1 MVEPKPKG
9 LCIATRC
16 ASVEDFVARFHPFCD
31 ETSIF
36 VTTNITRPVGTESQ
50 FAILLADKTPV
61 LRGWCIVFEAWAD
74 ANNPY
79 NRPGMRLGVHRL
91 TVSSKTV
98 MEELLATRR
107 AALAAGKPLVQQT
120 QPIRIEKLDHEPRT
134 ATMIGLPVVREPK
147 RPVTVK
153 IPAIGDRAAT
163 PRTITGAVPVIAM
176 PRTESRKIAIPSIRP
191 KTEMAQPVMRAPAPP
206 AQPKPVPEPPV
217 VEPLLLDGPTE
228 RMSTPPV
235 HVASMGLAE
244 VVAPAVIEPPPPP
257 PRVLAVGTSPP
268 SAVVAPPIEIAEGSA
283 GFGKPVLV
291 EEKRTPGSDMI
302 LPANPL
308 MDLTDASLEGFVD
321 CKLFEATQPPAPAPT
336 PTPTPAP
343 APMPVPLAPQQ
354 SVALPEVSLQSTDW
368 RMVML
373 MVLIALGTAFG
384 ISYGVASWAQQRAAA
399 AHHAQ

>member
-1 MVEPKPKG
+1 VVEPKPKG

-16 ASVEDFVARFHPFCD
+16 ASVEDFVSRFHPFCD

-61 LRGWCIVFEAWAD
+61 LRGWCIVFDAWTDAD
-74 ANNPY
+74 NQY
-79 NRPGMRLGVHRL
+79 GKPGMRLGVHRL

-98 MEELLATRR
+98 MEQLLATRR
-107 AALAAGKPLVQQT
+107 AALATGQPLVQKT
-120 QPIRIEKLDHEPRT
+120 QPIQIEKERT

-153 IPAIGDRAAT
+153 IPAIGNRPAT

-176 PRTESRKIAIPSIRP
+176 PRTESRKIAIPSIRAR
-191 KTEMAQPVMRAPAPP
+191 TELAQPAMRPPAPP
-206 AQPKPVPEPPV
+206 PKQPAPEPSV
-217 VEPLLLDGPTE
+217 VVAAAAEPAVVDPIVLDGPTE
-228 RMSTPPV
+228 RMSAPPV
-235 HVASMGLAE
+235 HVGSMGLAE
-244 VVAPAVIEPPPPP
+244 VAAVPVVIEPTPPPPP

-268 SAVVAPPIEIAEGSA
+268 TAVAPVEIAEGSA
-283 GFGKPVLV
+283 KFEKPEVV
-291 EEKRTPGSDMI
+291 EEKRTPGSPMI

-308 MDLTDASLEGFVD
+308 MDLTDASLAGFID
-321 CKLFEATQPPAPAPT
+321 CQLFEATLSQSPSPT
-336 PTPTPAP
+336 PTPM
-343 APMPVPLAPQQ
+343 PMPMPQQ
-354 SVALPEVSLQSTDW
+354 VVALPEVSLQGTDW
-368 RMVML
+368 RVVML

-384 ISYGVASWAQQRAAA
+384 ISYGVASWAQQRAHA

>member
-61 LRGWCIVFEAWAD
+61 LRGWCIVFDAWTD

-79 NRPGMRLGVHRL
+79 HRPGMRLGVHRL

-98 MEELLATRR
+98 MDQLLATRR
-107 AALAAGKPLVQQT
+107 AALAAGKPLVQRT
-120 QPIRIEKLDHEPRT
+120 QPILIEKERS
-134 ATMIGLPVVREPK
+134 ATMIGLPPVREPK

-153 IPAIGDRAAT
+153 IPSIGDRPAT
-163 PRTITGAVPVIAM
+163 PRTITGAVPVVVAV
-176 PRTESRKIAIPSIRP
+176 PRTESRKIAIPTIRA
-191 KTEMAQPVMRAPAPP
+191 KTEMAQPIVRPPAAPKPAP
-206 AQPKPVPEPPV
+206 EPSIV
-217 VEPLLLDGPTE
+217 VAAEAAVDPILLDGPTE
-228 RMSTPPV
+228 RMTAPPM
-235 HVASMGLAE
+235 HMSMGLAE
-244 VVAPAVIEPPPPP
+244 AVPAVSIEPPPS

-268 SAVVAPPIEIAEGSA
+268 TAAVEPPSTIAEGSA
-283 GFGKPVLV
+283 GFAKPVL

-308 MDLTDASLEGFVD
+308 MDLTDASLAGFID
-321 CKLFEATQPPAPAPT
+321 CQLFEV
-336 PTPTPAP
+336 TPTPAP
-343 APMPVPLAPQQ
+343 APAPAPAPMAPQQ
-354 SVALPEVSLQSTDW
+354 MVALPEVSVQATDW
-368 RMVML
+368 RLVML
-373 MVLIALGTAFG
+373 MVLIALATAFG